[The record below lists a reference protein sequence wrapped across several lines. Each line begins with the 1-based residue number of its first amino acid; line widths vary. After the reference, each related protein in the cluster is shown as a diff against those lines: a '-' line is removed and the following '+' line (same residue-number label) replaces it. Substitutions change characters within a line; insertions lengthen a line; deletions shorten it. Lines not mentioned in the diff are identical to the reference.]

1 MTVRLDSLTDCMQG
15 VVPSLIATSSR
26 HGEPNVTY
34 LSHIYYVDEQHVA
47 LSCQFFNKTR
57 QNVAENPS
65 ATIVMYE
72 PVTMA
77 AWRLRVE
84 YLHSEHEGELF
95 DHMSARIQVIASH
108 TGMAG
113 VFRLISADVY
123 RVLAIEPVDGF
134 LMPADPLLDAAPEP
148 IAAAGPLSELR
159 GLQQVSERVTRA
171 TSLDELL
178 RGVLASL
185 EEVFGFAHAMVFLAA
200 PDSDLLTLASSSGYG
215 PAFDVPPATFGTG
228 LVGTV
233 AERRRMIRISGV
245 GEELRYG
252 EAIRRRAHGRHGHP
266 DEPPAVAPA
275 GGLAGAQVQ
284 IGLPLIAG
292 DVLRGVLMMESRD
305 PLCFDEWDEVYL
317 QILANQIAMGIERN
331 APSSPPAAAAANA
344 AEPTGRR
351 FTFYPQDDCVFVD
364 GEYLVRNL
372 PGRILWRLLC
382 AWRDT
387 GRTEFSNR
395 ELRLDRSLQL
405 PPIKDN
411 LESRLILLRRRLE
424 QRCPDVRIVSTARG
438 RFVLE
443 FDREPIVE
451 NPQPA

>member
-148 IAAAGPLSELR
+148 IAATGPLSELR

-252 EAIRRRAHGRHGHP
+252 EAIRRRAHGRHGHT

-331 APSSPPAAAAANA
+331 APSSPPAAVAASAT
-344 AEPTGRR
+344 EPTGRR

-451 NPQPA
+451 HPQPA